1 MGRLKRSSALICAVA
16 VLMLAVTAVGMT
28 ARSTNAGGPSDDDAA
43 EQHVAAGTIDDG
55 AELLPQASI
64 TLEQAIA
71 AAQGAA
77 QGAVGEVDL
86 EEYNGELAFN
96 VDIGDSD
103 VKVDAATGEI
113 LGIGRD

>member
-1 MGRLKRSSALICAVA
+1 MRKLNKASALVGAVA
-16 VLMLAVTAVGMT
+16 LLMLAVTAVSVT
-28 ARSTNAGGPSDDDAA
+28 ARVTSAGGSSDDDAG
-43 EQHVAAGTIDDG
+43 EQQVAAGTIDDG
-55 AELLPQASI
+55 AELLSQASI

-86 EEYNGELAFN
+86 EEYKGKLAFN

-103 VKVDAATGEI
+103 VKVDAATGEV
-113 LGIGRD
+113 LGVGTD